1 MSVPSDS
8 TRMITSVTSAAGK
21 AILKFSRNLSFI
33 WQPCPWQAAMVVS
46 EMNDRLSPNMAP
58 PMTEATHSGRLNP
71 EAAATATAMGVMSVM
86 VPTDVPIESDTKQLT
101 TNSTATEYS
110 AGMTDSM
117 R

>member
-1 MSVPSDS
+1 
-8 TRMITSVTSAAGK
+8 
-21 AILKFSRNLSFI
+21 
-33 WQPCPWQAAMVVS
+33 MVVS

-58 PMTEATHSGRLNP
+58 PITEATHKGRLNP
-71 EAAATATAMGVMSVM
+71 EAADTATAMGVMSVM
-86 VPTDVPIESDTKQLT
+86 VPTDVPMESDTKQLT